1 MDTLCLTGGQ
11 VLHPD
16 GRVRAGD
23 VVVDRDDGTILAVG
37 TDEDGG
43 DAAVGSVDSVT
54 GDIDVAAAVDDATE
68 VLDATNGLVIPGLV
82 NAHTHVSMTLLRG
95 YADDKPLDAWLREDI
110 WPVEAALTDD
120 DIAVGAELGVLEMIR
135 SGTTAFADM
144 YFAMDRVAA
153 VVERAGVRA
162 RLGRGVVTVTKSD
175 AEAAADVDESLSF
188 ATSFDGEADG
198 RIRTAFMPHSLTT
211 VGESHLREGIARA
224 TAAGVPVHLHANE
237 TRDEVDPIVDEHG
250 ERPLAYADSV
260 GALGSDAFL
269 AHCVHIDDSEI
280 GLLAETGTAAVHCPA
295 SNMKLASGMAP
306 VQRLHEAG
314 VTVALG
320 TDGAASNNDLDLF
333 DEMRDAAMVGK
344 LAAGD
349 ASAVPAEAVVEM
361 ATAAGADAL
370 GLPGGRIAPGAAAD
384 LAVVDLEAPHLTP
397 VHDPV
402 SQLVYAA
409 RGSDVR
415 HTVCDG
421 QVLMRDREVLTLD
434 AESIRE
440 RATVAAH
447 DLVDRAA
454 AGE

>member
-1 MDTLCLTGGQ
+1 
-11 VLHPD
+11 
-16 GRVRAGD
+16 
-23 VVVDRDDGTILAVG
+23 
-37 TDEDGG
+37 
-43 DAAVGSVDSVT
+43 
-54 GDIDVAAAVDDATE
+54 
-68 VLDATNGLVIPGLV
+68 
-82 NAHTHVSMTLLRG
+82 
-95 YADDKPLDAWLREDI
+95 
-110 WPVEAALTDD
+110 
-120 DIAVGAELGVLEMIR
+120 
-135 SGTTAFADM
+135 
-144 YFAMDRVAA
+144 
-153 VVERAGVRA
+153 
-162 RLGRGVVTVTKSD
+162 
-175 AEAAADVDESLSF
+175 
-188 ATSFDGEADG
+188 
-198 RIRTAFMPHSLTT
+198 
-211 VGESHLREGIARA
+211 
-224 TAAGVPVHLHANE
+224 
-237 TRDEVDPIVDEHG
+237 
-250 ERPLAYADSV
+250 
-260 GALGSDAFL
+260 
-269 AHCVHIDDSEI
+269 
-280 GLLAETGTAAVHCPA
+280 
-295 SNMKLASGMAP
+295 MAP

-384 LAVVDLEAPHLTP
+384 LAVVDLGAAHLTP

-440 RATVAAH
+440 RAAVAAR